1 LSTDVTGLL
10 PEVEAADHNDPS
22 RVAIRHD
29 HARAVADREGDGAAV
44 GCRLGTRLFC
54 GRHSGRGVAC
64 ATALHAKHSIRGW
77 LFHLGEYVDRT
88 DLVAENVSAKLAVA
102 ALLGQTELDVHVS
115 VDPTQ
120 IGYSFDPAMARRNA
134 FTIAEA
140 VHRAACNRPGVH
152 ALMLDMEDQ
161 SVVDATIALHDAIKS
176 AGLPAALTL
185 QAYLRRTEADIRA
198 QIRRGT
204 TSPGQRC
211 VCCR

>member
-1 LSTDVTGLL
+1 MIRRTWQSGMITLAWSQTAKATMQRWDAGSVLASRFVAGATA
-10 PEVEAADHNDPS
+10 EEA
-22 RVAIRHD
+22 
-29 HARAVADREGDGAAV
+29 
-44 GCRLGTRLFC
+44 
-54 GRHSGRGVAC
+54 VAC
-64 ATALHAKHSIRGW
+64 AAALHAKHSIRGS
-77 LFHLGEYVDRT
+77 LFYLGEYVDRT

-102 ALLGQTELDVHVS
+102 AVLGRTGLDVHVS

-120 IGYSFDPAMARRNA
+120 IGHSLDPAKAQRNA

-176 AGLPAALTL
+176 AGLPAGAHAPGLS
-185 QAYLRRTEADIRA
+185 AAHRGGYPCADPTRH
-198 QIRRGT
+198 Q
-204 TSPGQRC
+204 TSLGQRC